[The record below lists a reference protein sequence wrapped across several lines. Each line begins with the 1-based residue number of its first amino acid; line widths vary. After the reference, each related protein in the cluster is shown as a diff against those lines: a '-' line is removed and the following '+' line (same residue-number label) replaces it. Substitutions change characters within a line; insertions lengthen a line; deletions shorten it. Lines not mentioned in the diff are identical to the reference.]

1 LSFQAVELA
10 GALRAYSS
18 LALPAQADNAS
29 RTPEKVPMDINS
41 IDQLKAAL
49 EASAR
54 TSGGPAVQSADP
66 SAASPAAS
74 FGSALDKALTQVSE
88 LQSQSSSNQQAYQR
102 GEAGVSLE
110 QTMVSMQKSQVAF
123 QAALT
128 VRNRLVA
135 AYTDI
140 MNMQV

>member
-1 LSFQAVELA
+1 
-10 GALRAYSS
+10 
-18 LALPAQADNAS
+18 
-29 RTPEKVPMDINS
+29 MDINS

-49 EASAR
+49 DAAAKARKASADDAGQ
-54 TSGGPAVQSADP
+54 T
-66 SAASPAAS
+66 AASPAS
-74 FGSALDKALTQVSE
+74 NFGSALNKALSEVSE
-88 LQSQSSSNQQAYQR
+88 MQETTGKLQESFQR
-102 GEAGVSLE
+102 GDPNVTLE

-128 VRNRLVA
+128 VRNRLVS

>member
-1 LSFQAVELA
+1 
-10 GALRAYSS
+10 
-18 LALPAQADNAS
+18 
-29 RTPEKVPMDINS
+29 MDINS

-49 EASAR
+49 EATAR
-54 TSGGPAVQSADP
+54 KTGGTAEQSQ
-66 SAASPAAS
+66 ASPAAS

-88 LQSQSSSNQQAYQR
+88 LQAESSSNQQAYQR
-102 GEAGVSLE
+102 GDASVSLE
-110 QTMVSMQKSQVAF
+110 QTMISMQKSQVAF

>member
-1 LSFQAVELA
+1 
-10 GALRAYSS
+10 
-18 LALPAQADNAS
+18 
-29 RTPEKVPMDINS
+29 MDINS

-49 EASAR
+49 EATAR
-54 TSGGPAVQSADP
+54 SSGGPAAKSADP
-66 SAASPAAS
+66 AAASPAAS
-74 FGSALDKALTQVSE
+74 FGSALDKALTEVSE
-88 LQSQSSSNQQAYQR
+88 LQAQSSSNQQAYQR

>member
-1 LSFQAVELA
+1 
-10 GALRAYSS
+10 
-18 LALPAQADNAS
+18 
-29 RTPEKVPMDINS
+29 MDISS

-49 EASAR
+49 EASSRSRVGAAP
-54 TSGGPAVQSADP
+54 GAGDDAGKEVSA
-66 SAASPAAS
+66 
-74 FGSALDKALTQVSE
+74 FGSALDKALSEVSE
-88 LQSQSSSNQQAYQR
+88 VQNQSVKLQEAYQR
-102 GEAGVSLE
+102 GDPSVSLE

-123 QAALT
+123 QATLT

>member
-1 LSFQAVELA
+1 
-10 GALRAYSS
+10 
-18 LALPAQADNAS
+18 
-29 RTPEKVPMDINS
+29 MDINS

-49 EASAR
+49 EATAR
-54 TSGGPAVQSADP
+54 SSGGPAEQ

-88 LQSQSSSNQQAYQR
+88 LQTQSSSNQQAYQR

>member
-1 LSFQAVELA
+1 
-10 GALRAYSS
+10 
-18 LALPAQADNAS
+18 
-29 RTPEKVPMDINS
+29 MDINS

-49 EASAR
+49 EATTRSPGKGAQD
-54 TSGGPAVQSADP
+54 SV
-66 SAASPAAS
+66 ASPASS

-88 LQSQSSSNQQAYQR
+88 VQAESRSNQQAYQR
-102 GEAGVSLE
+102 GEPGVSLE

>member
-1 LSFQAVELA
+1 
-10 GALRAYSS
+10 
-18 LALPAQADNAS
+18 
-29 RTPEKVPMDINS
+29 MDISS

-49 EASAR
+49 EASSRSRA
-54 TSGGPAVQSADP
+54 GAVPGAGDDAAKEVSA
-66 SAASPAAS
+66 
-74 FGSALDKALTQVSE
+74 FGSALDKALSDVSAVQTE
-88 LQSQSSSNQQAYQR
+88 SVKMQEAYQR
-102 GEAGVSLE
+102 GDPSVSLE

-123 QAALT
+123 QATLT